1 MELLFQIFMFP
12 RRIAFRW
19 KNRTRLQQ
27 SDALTKILR
36 SRCDD
41 ARRADSEAYRGL
53 YNVGLFVVLLERD
66 ISAYSESI
74 FFARSEWHR
83 QFHARG
89 LALLLHEAAEDLP
102 QLLGKQYRQ
111 WMRDLNLGEVWFD
124 ALNSIGKKLS
134 CFRKAHGDFLYDVRN
149 YVGAHRD
156 HDAIT
161 QIDTM
166 AKFNSIDVYRL
177 AAELSEPVRDVVAFY
192 TRLLQYMH
200 NPIVMIRHVARMQS
214 EKSSNVDGGSSHE

>member
-1 MELLFQIFMFP
+1 MELLFQLIMLP
-12 RRIAFRW
+12 KRVAFRW
-19 KNRTRLQQ
+19 KNRTRLRQ
-27 SDALTKILR
+27 SEALTKTLR
-36 SRCDD
+36 SRCEE
-41 ARRADSEAYRGL
+41 ACRANSDAYRGL

-89 LALLLHEAAEDLP
+89 LAVLLHEAAEDLP

-111 WMRDLNLGEVWFD
+111 WMKDLNLGEPWFN

-134 CFRKAHGDFLYDVRN
+134 SFRKIHGDFLYDVRN

-156 HDAIT
+156 HDAMT
-161 QIDTM
+161 QLDTM
-166 AKFNSIDVYRL
+166 TKFNSIDIYRL
-177 AAELSEPVRDVVAFY
+177 AAELSEPVRDIVAFY

-200 NPIVMIRHVARMQS
+200 NPIVMIHHVARMQS
-214 EKSSNVDGGSSHE
+214 EKSSNVDSDSPHE